1 MSRGMRWDI
10 ESTIK
15 DVLDVIW
22 SRLITIRDMCNDD
35 NATKDDI
42 KYWVENLIDE
52 IGD

>member
-15 DVLDVIW
+15 DVFDVIW
-22 SRLITIRDMCNDD
+22 SRLIVIRDMCNDD
-35 NATKDDI
+35 DMTKGDI
-42 KYWVENLIDE
+42 EDRIESLIDE

>member
-22 SRLITIRDMCNDD
+22 SRLITIRDMCSDD
-35 NATKDDI
+35 DMTKNDI
-42 KYWVENLIDE
+42 KAWVESLIDE

>member
-1 MSRGMRWDI
+1 MTRGMRWDI
-10 ESTIK
+10 EDELK
-15 DVLDVIW
+15 NVFDFIW

>member
-15 DVLDVIW
+15 DVFDVIW
-22 SRLITIRDMCNDD
+22 SRLITIRDMCSDD
-35 NATKDDI
+35 DMTKDDI
-42 KYWVENLIDE
+42 GARIESLIDE